1 MNTKLKSFFVLLSVI
16 LWGVSSVWADE
27 TKEWSY
33 DEQKKTLSVTTD
45 KNGSSVGE
53 YTDYNLTYD
62 GTTYTSAVKVESETT
77 ITFKTS
83 NVADITI
90 GVVLKAGKEYTTS
103 NANIKFDNTATESLV
118 TQNIT
123 VGNDNK
129 SEVRIKSFTN
139 VAAGTHTISRGGTEL
154 GVFYIKVV
162 EHTTPSTTAID
173 ISDLCYATNKS
184 AQSGLDR
191 TVGGFALSFGGGD
204 GVKCN
209 NEDRLIMRYSGGQG
223 SMTVALDENN
233 SALSMT
239 EIELIVT
246 QDCSSLLTASAG
258 TLTKTDNTHMTWT
271 GSASS
276 VTFTHATGDD
286 SDKKPFELTALA
298 ITTNAAPTFS
308 KQIPTLTLTP
318 ASQAI
323 SKGTVG
329 TYTPTAT
336 SSPVNFKWTWVSSV
350 GSSAGVSIS
359 NTNNGDPETFTTT
372 AEATAGVNTMTAS
385 YTAGEN
391 PWFNSAADAATYSL
405 TIESNYSGGDNTVQT
420 YPYTWDF
427 NYGSA
432 SWGNTATQLA
442 GFDDWHYND
451 GNYWNR
457 TNPADAGYTEP
468 IKYKVD
474 VLKGLELSLN
484 SFIGLDWDYT
494 SGSNHYG
501 HTWMGSGSFIQIPN
515 LTEGQTVTFVMEG
528 REGKVENN
536 TATTVALTNASGTT
550 TIPRS
555 EDAHQTFIYNVT
567 ADGAARFTFTGAVS
581 IRSIAVSASTRANVT
596 FDYLTENG
604 KLLNEIDKPEKGN
617 EVTHIFS
624 NNNMVRLTAAC
635 ASDNYNTV
643 EFQKGSSSKTNVK
656 WQQGAYMALSSDKA
670 VIRKVVFTFETK
682 SSASNVSL
690 SSGGGSGSANTTDG
704 TYTWTGE
711 SSFVKFTASANVDK
725 LASVYV
731 EYVERTP
738 LNRFS
743 PIGGTTTSF
752 AYDSTSPSPNTTMIV
767 DPNTTTLPASVND
780 FEVVFT
786 SNREVMPITAGT
798 AASTIGSGN
807 EVNRVHFYNGVTRG
821 VPGTADVY
829 YRYKGNSSYAG
840 KLEVVTYTITKADQT
855 LTFADNSK
863 SVNYTANGT
872 VTNTLTQ
879 VGNGEVSYKS
889 SDTNVATVA
898 SNGTVTI
905 VNSGVTT
912 ITATAKATDLYNAA
926 TASYTLTVTGDG
938 GDVVDNLTWDE
949 TNFTIPSEI
958 AYGNHANI
966 RATTTAE
973 DKTVKYRS
981 SDESVATVSIINYDI
996 SGTSYPVCQITPVAK
1011 GTVTIT
1017 AYVEGEGNKNPKE
1030 ITTSDIT
1037 IHGTTFGVQFRSLE
1051 GYVTQG
1057 KTITPFV
1064 KVPNG
1069 DWSDFTSVTVSTA
1082 NDGIAT
1088 VGAGETSTF
1097 SNTATLTEQNGG
1109 VKTEGGL
1116 LKAIYP
1122 TIHGVAVGNTT
1133 ITLTLKSTKYETT
1146 TITYTIHVTDN
1157 VKNFAWAKLGDG
1169 RTVTEYTLYTGD
1181 YMMVPAIAG
1190 TANGNWDYSKGTTCE
1205 TKQAYL
1211 YGMRAT
1217 SPIWNYADFKV
1228 GGGYPNYRLTD
1239 SNTALTAEQKNSMTN
1254 ATDKAYIL
1262 WASSQKSDEDT
1273 LMVYGR
1279 TAGVVWL
1286 HAFDSQ
1292 TGAELAPIKIT
1303 ILDKATTLVSST
1315 TSYVN
1320 AMSYPYTWDFTT
1332 DFAVTA
1338 TPNYWEPVYK
1348 NGALSYYTCGYS
1360 TMFNWDYCDQDND
1373 GNINEALGNTVA
1385 ASDEN
1390 KYFVGANAD
1399 QDMAGVMPQF
1409 YGLTIF
1415 SGNSG
1420 DTNTKSYE
1428 SKRDKLRIE
1437 AFRQEGLPR
1446 LDVVGG
1452 IHRIRLP
1459 NAATVMPG
1467 EETFKLVVK
1476 AVPTGDKCTIYKFK
1490 NGDHATSGQGTAT
1503 WKEITDESIVM
1514 FDVDATEIT
1523 GDNYIELGVDN
1534 VKIYWIAM
1542 STEAKTINPAAG
1554 ATGDNIEM
1562 MATYSYDKAMD
1573 YAKSAE
1579 VNGVDAYVAT
1589 GVSIPATTN
1598 PAIAVTMNKA
1608 NITVPTQTGMLL
1620 RAQEKASSTTKDFT
1634 GWTND
1639 CYSNGKRDNGGGETI
1654 KNYLLS
1660 TTVDDIHLE
1669 SNASGLAKIETETVK
1684 VGDATFTKRLNLC
1697 GMGGSIGRRYIS
1709 FPVSGPTDITVICAA
1724 EDASKGNELYVGYG
1738 TAVGSTTQ
1746 IATHSI
1752 SATAT
1757 TYTCSYNGTATTI
1770 YIYGT
1775 KGNQT
1780 DKTGADGYGI
1790 RLYAI
1795 TTTTKGTTAYM
1806 IADAQNEAEYSAP
1819 SAPATNLLKGTG
1831 NSSRVIYQAASN
1843 ELCTESGDAYVP
1855 FLFSSRYMKT
1865 STGNQVHD
1873 AGYFSFWRVWTA
1885 STNQGAQ
1892 KAYLVLPTQ
1901 TYNSAVDAW
1910 GKAADISGNLKE
1922 AAASRGMLLRFVDGD
1937 DVEDDLTGVQAVEAE
1952 GIHEIVQPGN
1962 GGYYD
1967 MRGIRTERPNK
1978 PGLYIHNGKKILV
1991 K

>member
-1 MNTKLKSFFVLLSVI
+1 MNTKLKSFFMLLSVI
-16 LWGVSSVWADE
+16 LGGVSSAWADD
-27 TKEWSY
+27 TKEWSR
-33 DEQKKTLSVTTD
+33 DEQKTSLTVTAD
-45 KNGSSVGE
+45 KNGSSVSE
-53 YTDYNLTYD
+53 YSNYSLTYD
-62 GTTYTSAVKVESETT
+62 GATYTKAVKIESNTT
-77 ITFKTS
+77 ITFTTS

-90 GVVLKAGKEYTTS
+90 GVALKAGSSYTTS
-103 NANIKFDNTATESLV
+103 NANIKFDDTATESLV
-118 TQNIT
+118 TQDIT
-123 VGNDNK
+123 VDSDNK

-139 VAAGTHTISRGGTEL
+139 VAAGTHTIKRGGSEL

-162 EHTTPSTTAID
+162 EHTTPSVTTIN
-173 ISDLCYATNKS
+173 ISDLCYATNKN

-209 NEDRLIMRYSGGQG
+209 DADRLIMRYSGGQG

-239 EIELIVT
+239 EIVLIVNK
-246 QDCSSLLTASAG
+246 DCSSLLTASAG
-258 TLTKTDNTHMTWT
+258 TLTKTDDTHMTWT

-286 SDKKPFELTALA
+286 SDKKAFDLTALT
-298 ITTNAAPTFS
+298 ITTNATPTFS
-308 KQIPTLTLTP
+308 KQIPTLALTP

-323 SKGTVG
+323 SKGTEG

-336 SSPVNFKWTWVSSV
+336 SSPVNFKWTWASSV

-359 NTNNGDPETFTTT
+359 NKNNGDPETFTTT

-391 PWFNSAADAATYSL
+391 PWFNSAADAATYTL
-405 TIESNYSGGDNTVQT
+405 TIESNYSGGDNTVQA

-427 NYGSA
+427 NYDSA
-432 SWGNTATQLA
+432 SWGNTETQLA
-442 GFDDWHYND
+442 GFDDWHYNN

-484 SFIGLDWDYT
+484 SYIGLDWDYT
-494 SGSNHYG
+494 SGGNHYG

-528 REGKVENN
+528 REGEVENN

-555 EDAHQTFIYNVT
+555 DDAHQTYIYNVT

-635 ASDNYNTV
+635 ASGSYNTLQ
-643 EFQKGSSSKTNVK
+643 FSKGKSSMTSVK
-656 WQQGAYMALSSDKA
+656 WEGGAFLALSSDRA
-670 VIRKVVFTFETK
+670 VIRKVVFTLGGTK
-682 SSASNVSL
+682 SNASNISVST
-690 SSGGGSGSANTTDG
+690 GGGTGSADTSTG

-786 SNREVMPITAGT
+786 SNREVMPITAGA

-840 KLEVVTYTITKADQT
+840 KLEVVTYTITKADQK
-855 LTFADNSK
+855 LTFEENSK
-863 SVNYTANGT
+863 SVNYTENGP
-872 VTNTLTQ
+872 VTNTLAH
-879 VGNGEVSYKS
+879 VGDGAISYKS
-889 SDTNVATVA
+889 SDEHVAAVD
-898 SNGTVTI
+898 NGTVTI
-905 VNSGVTT
+905 RNSGVTT
-912 ITATAKATDLYNAA
+912 ITATAKETDRYNAA
-926 TASYTLTVTGDG
+926 TASYTLTVNGTGG
-938 GDVVDNLTWDE
+938 TVVDDLAWDKE
-949 TNFTIPSEI
+949 NFPHPTSIN
-958 AYGNHANI
+958 YGDHANI
-966 RATTTAE
+966 YATTQAVGKE
-973 DKTVKYRS
+973 VKYRS
-981 SDESVATVSIINYDI
+981 SDVSIATVETI
-996 SGTSYPVCQITPVAK
+996 SYNHSTLGTVQVCQITPVAK

-1017 AYVEGEGNKNPKE
+1017 AYVEGEGNVNPASVVTE
-1030 ITTSDIT
+1030 NIT
-1037 IHGTTFGVQFRSLE
+1037 IQGTTFGARFRSQE
-1051 GYVTQG
+1051 GYVTVG

-1069 DWSDFTSVTVSTA
+1069 DWSDFTSVTVSTT

-1097 SNTATLTEQNGG
+1097 SNTATLTDGNG

-1122 TIHGVAVGNTT
+1122 TIHGVAVGSTT
-1133 ITLTLKSTKYETT
+1133 ITLTLESTKYETT
-1146 TITYTIHVTDN
+1146 TITYTIHVTNSD
-1157 VKNFAWAKLGDG
+1157 KNFDWAKLGDG
-1169 RTVTEYTLYTGD
+1169 KTVTEYTLYTGD

-1211 YGMRAT
+1211 YGMRAN
-1217 SPIWNYADFKV
+1217 SPIWNNADFKV

-1239 SNTALTAEQKNSMTN
+1239 SNRDLTEEQKTSMTN
-1254 ATDKAYIL
+1254 ATDNAYIL

-1303 ILDKATTLVSST
+1303 ILDKAETLVSST
-1315 TSYVN
+1315 ASYVST
-1320 AMSYPYTWDFTT
+1320 MSYPYTWDFTT

-1348 NGALSYYTCGYS
+1348 NNELAYYTCGYS

-1373 GNINEALGNTVA
+1373 ENINEALGNKEA
-1385 ASDEN
+1385 NSAEN
-1390 KYFVGANAD
+1390 KYFVGANVD
-1399 QDMAGVMPQF
+1399 NGMEGVMPQF

-1467 EETFKLVVK
+1467 QETFKLVVK

-1514 FDVDATEIT
+1514 FDVDKTEIT

-1542 STEAKTINPAAG
+1542 TTEAKTINPAAG

-1579 VNGVDAYVAT
+1579 ANNVDAYVASGLAWNDQARNLTVTMRKNNTQVPTRT
-1589 GVSIPATTN
+1589 GV
-1598 PAIAVTMNKA
+1598 V
-1608 NITVPTQTGMLL
+1608 L
-1620 RAQEKASSTTKDFT
+1620 RAQNKASSKTWTFEGLSNNIDANSQPGTDYITKFT
-1634 GWTND
+1634 IDGLTCELNKFGIGKVED
-1639 CYSNGKRDNGGGETI
+1639 CSVT
-1654 KNYLLS
+1654 
-1660 TTVDDIHLE
+1660 
-1669 SNASGLAKIETETVK
+1669 
-1684 VGDATFTKRLNLC
+1684 VGDNSYTKCFNLL
-1697 GMGGSIGRRYIS
+1697 GKGGSIGHRY
-1709 FPVSGPTDITVICAA
+1709 FKFEVSGPTTISIDCQPQ
-1724 EDASKGNELYVGYG
+1724 DASKGNKLFVGYG
-1738 TAVGSTTQ
+1738 SEAGGATAITTHTLSSDAATYTCDYTGGSTT
-1746 IATHSI
+1746 IF
-1752 SATAT
+1752 
-1757 TYTCSYNGTATTI
+1757 
-1770 YIYGT
+1770 IYGT
-1775 KGNQT
+1775 EGT
-1780 DKTGADGYGI
+1780 GTSGTEADKTGTDGYGI
-1790 RLYAI
+1790 KVYGI
-1795 TTTTKGTTAYM
+1795 TTTDKGTSAYM
-1806 IADAQNEAEYSAP
+1806 IADAQNEAGYTAP
-1819 SAPATNLLKGTG
+1819 SAPASNYLLSTWATDVERPTLYRNAGNETGT
-1831 NSSRVIYQAASN
+1831 
-1843 ELCTESGDAYVP
+1843 TSGETHIP
-1855 FLFSSRYMKT
+1855 FIFSDRYTKT
-1865 STGNQVHD
+1865 STGNQHHD
-1873 AGYFSFWRVWTA
+1873 AGYFSFWRIKSNQITA
-1885 STNQGAQ
+1885 GKNMAYIVLD
-1892 KAYLVLPTQ
+1892 KA
-1901 TYNSAVDAW
+1901 TYGNAANAN
-1910 GKAADISGNLKE
+1910 GKADDITATMSSSD
-1922 AAASRGMLLRFVDGD
+1922 SRMAIRFVDD
-1937 DVEDDLTGVQAVEAE
+1937 DDPFGDLTGISVVESE
-1952 GIHEIVQPGN
+1952 GVSESATQQGD
-1962 GGYYD
+1962 GYYYD
-1967 MRGIRTERPNK
+1967 LRGRRVDTPVR
-1978 PGLYIHNGKKILV
+1978 GLYIHNGRKVLV

>member
-1 MNTKLKSFFVLLSVI
+1 MNIKLKSFFVLLSLIVG
-16 LWGVSSVWADE
+16 GVSSAWAD
-27 TKEWSY
+27 
-33 DEQKKTLSVTTD
+33 SVY
-45 KNGSSVGE
+45 E
-53 YTDYNLTYD
+53 YTNTPALNTSDYFTASKGTNAANTYNVNISQTLANETLT
-62 GTTYTSAVKVESETT
+62 TITKAVKMEEETT
-77 ITFKTS
+77 ITFTTTASTSTVYVGLYARYAEADNSSYNQFKLDDTVYTASNSTTAGSYEIVTIS
-83 NVADITI
+83 NV
-90 GVVLKAGKEYTTS
+90 GVGAHTLKRNDKEVEIY
-103 NANIKFDNTATESLV
+103 
-118 TQNIT
+118 
-123 VGNDNK
+123 
-129 SEVRIKSFTN
+129 
-139 VAAGTHTISRGGTEL
+139 
-154 GVFYIKVV
+154 YIRVV
-162 EHTTPSTTAID
+162 EHEGPS
-173 ISDLCYATNKS
+173 L
-184 AQSGLDR
+184 SGPD
-191 TVGGFALSFGGGD
+191 
-204 GVKCN
+204 
-209 NEDRLIMRYSGGQG
+209 
-223 SMTVALDENN
+223 
-233 SALSMT
+233 
-239 EIELIVT
+239 
-246 QDCSSLLTASAG
+246 
-258 TLTKTDNTHMTWT
+258 
-271 GSASS
+271 
-276 VTFTHATGDD
+276 
-286 SDKKPFELTALA
+286 
-298 ITTNAAPTFS
+298 
-308 KQIPTLTLTP
+308 
-318 ASQAI
+318 
-323 SKGTVG
+323 
-329 TYTPTAT
+329 TY
-336 SSPVNFKWTWVSSV
+336 
-350 GSSAGVSIS
+350 
-359 NTNNGDPETFTTT
+359 
-372 AEATAGVNTMTAS
+372 
-385 YTAGEN
+385 
-391 PWFNSAADAATYSL
+391 
-405 TIESNYSGGDNTVQT
+405 VQT

-427 NYGSA
+427 TASSSNWANSRTQITSTYSDWVGSGTYYHQNHDYGSYPV
-432 SWGNTATQLA
+432 G
-442 GFDDWHYND
+442 YNID
-451 GNYWNR
+451 VIRGLRFSQNY
-457 TNPADAGYTEP
+457 
-468 IKYKVD
+468 
-474 VLKGLELSLN
+474 L
-484 SFIGLDWDYT
+484 GLDW
-494 SGSNHYG
+494 GYG
-501 HTWMGSGSFIQIPN
+501 HIWFAQGSIVIPD
-515 LTEGQTVTFVMEG
+515 LEAGQTITIVMEG
-528 REGKVENN
+528 RDETENTTLN
-536 TATTVALTNASGTT
+536 LDNATGDNY
-550 TIPRS
+550 TIIKS
-555 EDAHQTFIYNVT
+555 DTDHKTYTYTVT
-567 ADGAARFTFTGAVS
+567 ADGDVTLNFNHAVS

-635 ASDNYNTV
+635 ASDSYNTV
-643 EFQKGSSSKTNVK
+643 EFQKGKSSMTHVK
-656 WQQGAYMALSSDKA
+656 WQGGAFVAVSCDRA
-670 VIRKVVFTFETK
+670 VIRKVVFTLEGAK
-682 SSASNVSL
+682 SNASNISI
-690 SSGGGSGSANTTDG
+690 SSGGGTGSADTSTG

-711 SSFVKFTASANVDK
+711 SSFVKFTASANIDQ

-738 LNRFS
+738 LTRFS
-743 PIGGTTTSF
+743 PMGSQTTTYTYDPNRPANSYILITAPASSF
-752 AYDSTSPSPNTTMIV
+752 ANE
-767 DPNTTTLPASVND
+767 D
-780 FEVVFT
+780 FEVAFT
-786 SNREVMPITAGT
+786 SNREVIAVTEGT
-798 AASTIGSGN
+798 EASGFNTSNG
-807 EVNRVHFYNGVTRG
+807 RTRFANGVTRG

-829 YRYKGNSSYAG
+829 YRFKGNSTYSGAMA
-840 KLEVVTYTITKADQT
+840 VVTFTITKANQT
-855 LTFADNSK
+855 LAFDESSK
-863 SVNYTANGT
+863 TVDYVASGT
-872 VTNTLTQ
+872 VTNTLTHT
-879 VGNGEVSYKS
+879 GDGAVSYKS

-898 SNGTVTI
+898 SDGTVTI
-905 VNSGVTT
+905 KNSGVAT
-912 ITATAKATDLYNAA
+912 ITATAKETDLYNAA
-926 TASYTLTVTGDG
+926 TASYTLSITGDG
-938 GDVVDNLTWDE
+938 GTVVDDLAWDKV
-949 TNFTIPSEI
+949 NFAHPTSIN
-958 AYGNHANI
+958 YGDHANI
-966 RATTTAE
+966 YA
-973 DKTVKYRS
+973 KTQAVGKEVKYRS
-981 SDESVATVSIINYDI
+981 SDVSIATVATI
-996 SGTSYPVCQITPVAK
+996 SYNHSTLGTVQVCQITPVAK

-1017 AYVEGEGNKNPKE
+1017 AYVEGEGNVNPASVV
-1030 ITTSDIT
+1030 TDNIT
-1037 IHGTTFGVQFRSLE
+1037 IQGTTFGARFRSQE

-1069 DWSDFTSVTVSTA
+1069 NWSDFTRVTVTTA

-1097 SNTATLTEQNGG
+1097 SITAPLTDGNG

-1122 TIHGVAVGNTT
+1122 TIYGVAVGSTT
-1133 ITLTLKSTKYETT
+1133 ITLTLESTKYETT
-1146 TITYTIHVTDN
+1146 TITYTIHVTN
-1157 VKNFAWAKLGDG
+1157 ENKNFDWAKLGDG
-1169 RTVTEYTLYTGD
+1169 QTTVTEYTLYTGD

-1211 YGMRAT
+1211 YGMRAN

-1228 GGGYPNYRLTD
+1228 GGGYPNYRLTG
-1239 SNTALTAEQKNSMTN
+1239 SNTALTAEQKTSMTN

-1292 TGAELAPIKIT
+1292 TGAELTPIKIT

-1332 DFAVTA
+1332 NFAVTA

-1399 QDMAGVMPQF
+1399 DGMAGVMPQF

-1437 AFRQEGLPR
+1437 VFRQEGLPR

-1452 IHRIRLP
+1452 VHRIRLP

-1467 EETFKLVVK
+1467 QETFKLVVK

-1503 WKEITDESIVM
+1503 WKEITGESVVM
-1514 FDVDATEIT
+1514 FDVNATEIT

-1554 ATGDNIEM
+1554 ASGNNIEM

-1579 VNGVDAYVAT
+1579 ANNVDAYVAT
-1589 GVSIPATTN
+1589 GVTIPATTN

-1620 RAQEKASSTTKDFT
+1620 RAQKKASSTTKDFT

-1639 CYSNGKRDNGGGETI
+1639 CYSNGKRDNSGGETM

-1660 TTVDDIHLE
+1660 TTVDGIHLE
-1669 SNASGLAKIETETVK
+1669 SNSSGLAKIETETVK

-1709 FPVSGPTDITVICAA
+1709 FQVSGPTDITVICAA

-1757 TYTCSYNGTATTI
+1757 TYTCSYNGTGTTI

-1831 NSSRVIYQAASN
+1831 NNSRVIYQAASN

-1937 DVEDDLTGVQAVEAE
+1937 DVEDDLTGVQALEAE
-1952 GIHEIVQPGN
+1952 GIHEIAQPGN